1 MAKLYFHYGA
11 MGSSKTANALLVYH
25 NYLDK
30 GQKALVVK
38 PAIETRDGNLIKSRC
53 GLEGTCITLEEL
65 ISMPSE
71 AIAEYD
77 CIIVDEIQF
86 ATEAQIDFLAHI
98 VDSLNIP
105 VMCYGLRTDFRGRL
119 FEGSRRLFEV
129 ADKIIEIKTVC
140 WCGRKA
146 THNARY
152 NEKGIVRE
160 GDQIVLGADDKYV
173 SVCRKHHQQGLL
185 FKPETVE
192 ESE

>member
-1 MAKLYFHYGA
+1 MLVAKLYFHFGA

-25 NYLDK
+25 NYIDK

-38 PAIETRDGNLIKSRC
+38 PAVETRDGDLIKSRS
-53 GLEGTCITLEEL
+53 GLEGPCITLEAL
-65 ISMPSE
+65 MAMPFHDLQD
-71 AIAEYD
+71 YD

-86 ATEAQIDFLAHI
+86 ASEKQVDFLAEI
-98 VDSLNIP
+98 VDMLHIP

-119 FEGSRRLFEV
+119 FEGSRRMFEL

-152 NEKGIVRE
+152 NENGIVRE
-160 GDQIVLGADDKYV
+160 GDQIVLGADDNYT
-173 SVCRKHHQQGLL
+173 SLCRKHHNQGII
-185 FKPETVE
+185 KRP
-192 ESE
+192 